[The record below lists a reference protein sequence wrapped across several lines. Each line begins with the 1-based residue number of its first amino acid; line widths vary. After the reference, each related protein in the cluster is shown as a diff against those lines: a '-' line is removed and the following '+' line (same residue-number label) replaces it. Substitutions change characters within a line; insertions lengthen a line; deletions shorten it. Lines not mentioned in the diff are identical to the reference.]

1 MRAGLATAIVLG
13 LLAAGD
19 SPSTTR
25 LPRADPQKH
34 VLVLQEFRRD
44 TPLAAVMEDVYR
56 RMLGEALGTNLDYY
70 SEFLDTARLDEADY
84 RKSLLNYLE
93 MRYSH
98 VGLDVVIATTT
109 ATLNLI
115 RSSDGAMFDGMAVVF
130 HGGTGLSGDD
140 HTTGVVS
147 HVDFRR
153 MLEGAI
159 RLQPQRRRIA
169 IVSGAAPFDRGY
181 ARLARQQLIN
191 LGPGITLTWLTE
203 LPIATVE
210 QRILAL
216 PDDAMVFCLSF
227 TEDSTGQRFVTNDIV
242 ERLASDARVP
252 FFGVHEVQV
261 GHGIVGGR
269 VFSSGIVAARTAELA
284 LRVLN
289 GEVPGRIR
297 PIEIDPYVTRYD
309 WRELRRWNIAEA
321 SLPAGAD
328 IVFREPGFWETYR
341 PYVIGTLSV
350 IVLQTA
356 LIAGLLA
363 QRASRRRAQGV
374 LRASEAAL
382 RASND
387 RARTLAGRL
396 IVAQEAERTR
406 LARDLHDDACQ
417 QIAGLSVE
425 LSRLKHDRAAAD
437 RELQTALVRL
447 QQRSAALAENLRLM
461 SHQLHPS
468 VLQQVGLVA
477 ALESHRLE
485 TSRLHSVT
493 MELDIAGEVEPLD
506 QASRLAVFR
515 IAQEAVRNAVV
526 HGRAS
531 RVAMSLERT
540 NSHLALSIRDDGTGF
555 DVEAARR
562 GGGLGLV
569 SIEERAR
576 LIKGSLSVVS
586 QPGSG
591 TVIDVIVPAPAA
603 ASTLHRS
610 PRPVADA
617 RPGG

>member
-1 MRAGLATAIVLG
+1 MRGGLATTIVIG
-13 LLAAGD
+13 LLAAD
-19 SPSTTR
+19 RPSAVPLPTT
-25 LPRADPQKH
+25 DPQKH

-44 TPLAAVMEDVYR
+44 TPLAAAMEDVYR
-56 RMLGEALGTNLDYY
+56 KMLGDALGPNLDYY
-70 SEFLDTARLDEADY
+70 SEFLDTARLDEPDY
-84 RKSLLNYLE
+84 RQSLLNYLE

-98 VGLDVVIATTT
+98 LGLDVVIATTT
-109 ATLNLI
+109 ATLNLV
-115 RSSDGAMFDGMAVVF
+115 RSADGRMFDGAAVVF
-130 HGGTGLSGDD
+130 HGGTGLSGDAL
-140 HTTGVVS
+140 TTGVVS
-147 HVDFRR
+147 RVDFRR

-159 RLQPQRRRIA
+159 RLQPQRKRIA

-181 ARLARQQLIN
+181 ARLARQQLVN
-191 LGPGITLTWLTE
+191 LGPGITLNWLTE
-203 LPIATVE
+203 LPIAAVE

-227 TEDSTGQRFVTNDIV
+227 TEDPTGQRFVTNDIV
-242 ERLASDARVP
+242 ERLAAAARVP
-252 FFGVHEVQV
+252 LFGVHEVQV

-269 VFSSGIVAARTAELA
+269 VFSSRMIAAHTAELA

-289 GEVPGRIR
+289 GESPGSIS

-309 WRELRRWNIAEA
+309 WRQLRRWDISEA
-321 SLPAGAD
+321 SLPVGAD
-328 IVFREPGFWETYR
+328 VVFREPGFWETYR

-363 QRASRRRAQGV
+363 QRASRRRAQSI
-374 LRASEAAL
+374 LHANETAL

-396 IVAQEAERTR
+396 IVAQEAERSR

-425 LSRLKHDRAAAD
+425 LSRLKNDRAAAVD
-437 RELQTALVRL
+437 RELQATLVRL
-447 QQRSAALAENLRLM
+447 QHRSAALAENLRLM

-485 TSRLHSVT
+485 IARVHSVT
-493 MELDIAGEVEPLD
+493 LKLDIAGEVEPLD

-526 HGRAS
+526 HGRAAP
-531 RVAMSLERT
+531 RG
-540 NSHLALSIRDDGTGF
+540 DGTG
-555 DVEAARR
+555 AH
-562 GGGLGLV
+562 G
-569 SIEERAR
+569 
-576 LIKGSLSVVS
+576 
-586 QPGSG
+586 QPSG
-591 TVIDVIVPAPAA
+591 ALY
-603 ASTLHRS
+603 SR
-610 PRPVADA
+610 
-617 RPGG
+617 